1 MLKKRYKKQFFEN
14 PWKDSKICEKTHQ
27 TCCFLIPQKKW
38 FQHHKEER
46 KVQKFTKKKRRK
58 NFACVVKKAKKIRH
72 QCTQNKLKRTR
83 KIFEA
88 SELVWWRKIQNMTNN
103 NFRHSNPAWFDIF
116 RNYIAPIL
124 TQNEKNLISDHLWC
138 VTMTP
143 RGFLYEISLSVC
155 NATNTTKRAP
165 SLLAHLT
172 TSQSTP
178 NGWNDKRQK
187 RIAWILSIF

>member
-1 MLKKRYKKQFFEN
+1 MISAPQRRKKSSKIYKK
-14 PWKDSKICEKTHQ
+14 
-27 TCCFLIPQKKW
+27 
-38 FQHHKEER
+38 KE
-46 KVQKFTKKKRRK
+46 KKKLCLRS
-58 NFACVVKKAKKIRH
+58 KKAKKIRH
-72 QCTQNKLKRTR
+72 HCTQNKLKRTR

-103 NFRHSNPAWFDIF
+103 NFRHLNPAWFDIF
-116 RNYIAPIL
+116 RNYIASIL